1 MSADREMTL
10 AEVGD
15 YSEDEE
21 APQRIS
27 RNPRPATGKKS
38 WTHTKREGKTA
49 TKWNVTTRF
58 DHTRVPEP
66 IRQMTY
72 SKLGKKDRAIP
83 TRLEKLRGKT
93 PTVAYDAA
101 VNDLINIIL
110 NAKKDITR
118 VEGLDDYVNAKKY
131 ADKRG
136 YRISGEDA
144 DINHDGVNDIVLY
157 DRKGKP
163 VIVNGYKLSPSK
175 QPLRKLYQKAKRT
188 GTLDDPDAGYRGYV
202 RQLYGAGE
210 WNEEGVREVAHDK
223 NNLPAE
229 LKELKLRGWQIPTA
243 PKKEKGIHQ
252 KIMDIIKNEFDNFI
266 NVNCDERTWVKGA
279 LPRFKIFTLMYLI
292 AIEKELWNT
301 LDANNKQK
309 ILEDVEAINAMQE
322 GVEGDDVTI
331 YDAFKAFKDSNK
343 KQVNEFMKSNWQG
356 IVTIDFEPIIM
367 EILDSIG
374 FTAEIIATL
383 PTDEQIKR
391 ELSDDELEEFKTNKK
406 RLSEAWKKQA
416 DNLKEAKI
424 AEIFAV

>member
-1 MSADREMTL
+1 MSADIEMTL
-10 AEVGD
+10 GEVGD
-15 YSEDEE
+15 YSEGEE
-21 APQRIS
+21 APQRRS
-27 RNPRPATGKKS
+27 RHPRPAAGKKS
-38 WTHTKREGKTA
+38 WARTTREGKTA

-58 DHTRVPEP
+58 DHTRVPAAA
-66 IRQMTY
+66 RKMNYQA
-72 SKLGKKDRAIP
+72 LGKKVKALP
-83 TRLEKLRGKT
+83 TKLEKLRGKT
-93 PTVAYDAA
+93 PTVTHDA
-101 VNDLINIIL
+101 VFDDLINIIL
-110 NAKKDITR
+110 NAKRDITR
-118 VEGLDDYVNAKKY
+118 VEGLDDYETAREY
-131 ADKRG
+131 AERRG

-157 DRKGKP
+157 NKQGRP

-188 GTLDDPDAGYRGYV
+188 GALDDPEAGYRGYV

-210 WNEEGVREVAHDK
+210 WNEAGVRELAHDK

-266 NVNCDERTWVKGA
+266 NANCDERTWVKGA
-279 LPRFKIFTLMYLI
+279 LPRFKIFTLMYLM
-292 AIEKELWNT
+292 AIEAELWNQ
-301 LDANNKQK
+301 LHQHDKEK

-343 KQVNEFMKSNWQG
+343 KQVNEFMKDNWQG

-374 FTAEIIATL
+374 FTAETIDTL
-383 PTDEQIKR
+383 PTDDQIKR
-391 ELSDDELEEFKTNKK
+391 EMTDDELEEFKTNKK

-416 DNLKEAKI
+416 DNLKESKI
-424 AEIFAV
+424 AEIFV